1 MATTAYTIIAPTPA
15 GLPSNIVVRVVA
27 MRDDGKKL
35 SREELEALAA
45 AYPPP
50 AAQRAAVRQAIEDAP
65 ERPAARAK
73 RAPSKASTSTTSAK
87 RAPASTSKP
96 KPAAK
101 RAAAKRP
108 ASK

>member
-73 RAPSKASTSTTSAK
+73 RAPSKPSTATSAK